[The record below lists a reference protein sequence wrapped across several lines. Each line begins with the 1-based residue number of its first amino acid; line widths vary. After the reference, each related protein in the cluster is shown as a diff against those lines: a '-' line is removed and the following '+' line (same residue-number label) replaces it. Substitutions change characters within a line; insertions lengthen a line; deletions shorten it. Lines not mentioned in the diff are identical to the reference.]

1 MKPSFSSPYSTRPS
15 SFAKQFTALACIAL
29 LCSPLCSV
37 VGRAQQSYED
47 TIIDQLSGV
56 LQDTERIKLDGI
68 TSASL
73 LQSILNSQGIY
84 SSDLSTIL
92 SDLNSLYRISY
103 NNLGYLNRLPDIKD
117 LNTEQV
123 RLLKVITN
131 LLPHVGGT
139 DVLAGNPWWATNSQF
154 TSWNASFGDV
164 FPQDPS
170 PTSNYQQS
178 FPEAFSGLLAQLYPY
193 TANRM
198 VSRTGWVD
206 QWGWSRQLNT
216 QLARGRSYT
225 WFDWMSDA
233 TRSNWV
239 LQATSALT
247 SDAPTSDLTAVTSAV
262 DDGSTDVTN
271 RIPDMV
277 VDQMDVTGV
286 EASLDLV
293 DADAVGAMLPASYTG
308 GNPEFVVFS
317 GGLYGDVTV
326 PEVRGSLA
334 LPENVA
340 RYLHGVAKWL
350 WRVALFVGC
359 FVILRQEVAYWS
371 TLGGSASDA

>member
-1 MKPSFSSPYSTRPS
+1 MKPNSSRTYSTRPS
-15 SFAKQFTALACIAL
+15 NCAKLCIASVCTALL
-29 LCSPLCSV
+29 FSPLCSG
-37 VGRAQQSYED
+37 VGRAQVSTDQQ
-47 TIIDQLSGV
+47 IIEL
-56 LQDTERIKLDGI
+56 LQDIENGQATEYTLNRIVNALNSTTGVNQKLDEANDELNAI
-68 TSASL
+68 YAL
-73 LQSILNSQGIY
+73 LGK
-84 SSDLSTIL
+84 
-92 SDLNSLYRISY
+92 ISRKA
-103 NNLGYLNRLPDIKD
+103 GKD
-117 LNTEQV
+117 E
-123 RLLKVITN
+123 
-131 LLPHVGGT
+131 
-139 DVLAGNPWWATNSQF
+139 LAGNPWWATNSQF
-154 TSWNASFGDV
+154 TSWNASFNDV
-164 FPQDPS
+164 FPQDPP

-198 VSRTGWVD
+198 VTRTGWVD

-239 LQATSALT
+239 LHASLAGTT
-247 SDAPTSDLTAVTSAV
+247 DAPATDITAVTSAV
-262 DDGSTDVTN
+262 DDGSTDGTN
-271 RIPDMV
+271 GVPDMV

-293 DADAVGAMLPASYTG
+293 DADAVGDMLPASYTG

-317 GGLYGDVTV
+317 GGRYGDVNV

-340 RYLHGVAKWL
+340 RYLHGVATWL

-359 FVILRQEVAYWS
+359 FIILRQEVAFWS
-371 TLGGSASDA
+371 TLGGSTSDA